1 VELLEVMDSRTKGTQ
16 RLTLVVDNGRI
27 VGAWRWARYYP
38 DWRDAEV
45 TPPFRPVAYK
55 GSNPEP
61 AQSMATRAA
70 DLVAVQCS
78 EVDHVTFQ
86 ETHEHYRNYGR

>member
-1 VELLEVMDSRTKGTQ
+1 MELLEVMDSRTKGTQ

-45 TPPFRPVAYK
+45 TPPFRPASYDRGDSVSA
-55 GSNPEP
+55 E
-61 AQSMATRAA
+61 SMAARLRLLL
-70 DLVAVQCS
+70 DLKR
-78 EVDHVTFQ
+78 
-86 ETHEHYRNYGR
+86 ETS